1 MLVVSEHRAC
11 QVLGQPRSTQ
21 RYRPLIPEADAALRA
36 AIVRLAT
43 RFGRYG
49 YRRITALLRAEGWRV
64 NHKRVE
70 RIWRQEGLKVPRRQP
85 KRGRL
90 WLTDGSCIRLRPTH
104 RSHVWAYD
112 LMAARTHDG
121 RPLRLLTVI
130 DEFTRECLAIEVA
143 RHIRAD
149 DVRHCLT
156 RLMVAHGVPA
166 HLRADNGPEFTA
178 QAVRAWLARVGAQ
191 TLVIEPGSPW
201 GNGYVESFNG
211 KLRDELL
218 DREIFHTF
226 WEAQVLIE
234 RWRRTYNQI
243 RPHSSR
249 GYRPPAPETIRPASP
264 WRSRPVATAPPPE
277 VLIPRLT

>member
-1 MLVVSEHRAC
+1 M
-11 QVLGQPRSTQ
+11 
-21 RYRPLIPEADAALRA
+21 IPEAEAALRA

-43 RFGRYG
+43 HFGRYG

-104 RSHVWAYD
+104 RRHVRAYD
-112 LMAARTHDG
+112 LMVARIDDW
-121 RPLRLLTVI
+121 RQLRLLTVI

-149 DVRHCLT
+149 DVLHCLT
-156 RLMVAHGVPA
+156 RLMVGHGVPA

-178 QAVRAWLARVGAQ
+178 RAVRTWLWPALGPRPSSSSPAA
-191 TLVIEPGSPW
+191 PG
-201 GNGYVESFNG
+201 
-211 KLRDELL
+211 K
-218 DREIFHTF
+218 T
-226 WEAQVLIE
+226 A
-234 RWRRTYNQI
+234 
-243 RPHSSR
+243 
-249 GYRPPAPETIRPASP
+249 
-264 WRSRPVATAPPPE
+264 RSRASTGSCATSCSTARSSTPSGK
-277 VLIPRLT
+277 PRSSSSAGDGPTTRSGPTALWATGHQLLRRSGPHRLG